1 MCRPFPERCVRR
13 RVLPVSLAHV
23 SPGCQHLP
31 RRRRTS
37 NSTSASGQS
46 VLIGEDIWA
55 LLQAKQKKT
64 RTLRFKF
71 LDCSRECARDH
82 MSAAR
87 KASGALWG
95 RAFLAVWVHV
105 SPARFSLH
113 HALACSSL
121 GLLERILFI
130 LRRQGDRRQARP
142 AAATACVSFAGLTP
156 MLVSCGWRSLWY
168 RLRLR

>member
-1 MCRPFPERCVRR
+1 MCTTSGAPRVSCTRLSRMSASSASPPNEQFYECVRAECSHWR
-13 RVLPVSLAHV
+13 R
-23 SPGCQHLP
+23 HLGFV
-31 RRRRTS
+31 TS
-37 NSTSASGQS
+37 KT
-46 VLIGEDIWA
+46 
-55 LLQAKQKKT
+55 KKT

-105 SPARFSLH
+105 SPERFSLH

-121 GLLERILFI
+121 GLLERILFV
-130 LRRQGDRRQARP
+130 LRRQGDRRQART
-142 AAATACVSFAGLTP
+142 AAATACVSFAGLTS

-168 RLRLR
+168 RFRLR